1 MKERFLFGRITG
13 EGGHVIYRH
22 AQMTGFVKRTLQMPR
37 LPDLNQAA
45 MPAGV
50 TLQRAVLEMFGQL
63 RRACG
68 GHLVQNFS
76 E

>member
-1 MKERFLFGRITG
+1 
-13 EGGHVIYRH
+13 
-22 AQMTGFVKRTLQMPR
+22 MTGLVKANFTDAALAG
-37 LPDLNQAA
+37 LNQAA
-45 MPAGV
+45 MPARV
-50 TLQRAVLEMFGQL
+50 TLQRAVLEMFGQF